1 MPINAFMMRWKVH
14 SMTVSKGQIWLANLN
29 PVKKNNEVGKVRPV
43 LVFQNNEL
51 NESEYPTTIVL
62 PLTTQ
67 LIDDAEP
74 IRMRITKR
82 EKLLS
87 DSDIIITQIRTID
100 NSRFVKSLGSL
111 TPNELNNVKKL
122 FLEIIE

>member
-1 MPINAFMMRWKVH
+1 
-14 SMTVSKGQIWLANLN
+14 MTVSKGQIWLANLN

-87 DSDIIITQIRTID
+87 DSDIIITQIRAID

>member
-1 MPINAFMMRWKVH
+1 MTWMVH
-14 SMTVSKGQIWLANLN
+14 LVTVSKGQIWLANLN

-43 LVFQNNEL
+43 LIFQSAEL
-51 NESEYPTTIVL
+51 NESDYPTTIVL

-67 LIDDAEP
+67 LIDEAQP

-82 EKLLS
+82 EKLTN
-87 DSDIIITQIRTID
+87 DSDIILTQIRAID
-100 NSRFVKSLGSL
+100 NARFVEYLGSL
-111 TPNELNNVKKL
+111 TEEEYHSVSKL

>member
-1 MPINAFMMRWKVH
+1 MTAFR
-14 SMTVSKGQIWLANLN
+14 GQIWLANLN

-62 PLTTQ
+62 PLTTK
-67 LIDDAEP
+67 LIDNAEP

-82 EKLLS
+82 EKLLN
-87 DSDIIITQIRTID
+87 DSDIIITQIRAID
-100 NSRFVKSLGSL
+100 NSRFIEPLGSL
-111 TPNELNNVKKL
+111 TLNELNNVKKL

>member
-1 MPINAFMMRWKVH
+1 
-14 SMTVSKGQIWLANLN
+14 MTVSRGQIWLANLN

-43 LVFQNNEL
+43 LVLQNNEL

-67 LIDDAEP
+67 LIDDTEP
-74 IRMRITKR
+74 IRMRIAKR

-87 DSDIIITQIRTID
+87 DSDIIITQIRAID
-100 NSRFVKSLGSL
+100 NSRFVELLGSL

>member
-1 MPINAFMMRWKVH
+1 MPTRAFMTRWKVH
-14 SMTVSKGQIWLANLN
+14 SMTVSRGQIWLANLN
-29 PVKKNNEVGKVRPV
+29 PVKKSNEVGKVRPV

-82 EKLLS
+82 EKLLN
-87 DSDIIITQIRTID
+87 DSDIIITQIRAID
-100 NSRFVKSLGSL
+100 NSRFVEPLGSL
-111 TPNELNNVKKL
+111 TPHELKDVKKL